1 MQKPITT
8 KVHGILDYM
17 TAGLLVT
24 LPRAMGWSPTV
35 TRLLDASA
43 LGAVAYSL
51 ITKYEWGAIKA
62 MPMKAHLT
70 LDAVSGGMLI
80 GAAALLEDE
89 DPDVRATLGALG
101 AYEIGAA
108 LLSQT
113 NPVADDAASLRQKMG
128 RTELPADTSFR
139 DIPKVSPRTATVGEN
154 I

>member
-8 KVHGILDYM
+8 KVHGVLDYM
-17 TAGLLVT
+17 TAGLLFT

-35 TRLLDASA
+35 TRLLGASA

-51 ITKYEWGAIKA
+51 LTRYELGAIKA
-62 MPMKAHLT
+62 LPMKAHLT
-70 LDAVSGGMLI
+70 LDAISGGMLV

-89 DPDVRATLGALG
+89 DDDVRATLGALG

-113 NPVADDAASLRQKMG
+113 QAESDRIARQIRPAPPAAGCFVDASWTGVKRVAA
-128 RTELPADTSFR
+128 
-139 DIPKVSPRTATVGEN
+139 
-154 I
+154 